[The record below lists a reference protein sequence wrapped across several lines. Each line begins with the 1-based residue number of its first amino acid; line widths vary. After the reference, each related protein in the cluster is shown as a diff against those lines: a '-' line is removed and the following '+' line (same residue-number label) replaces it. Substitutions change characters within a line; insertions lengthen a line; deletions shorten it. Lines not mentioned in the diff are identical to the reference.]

1 MEEVHVKNVE
11 LLRGWKNAAALAV
24 LLALSCCP
32 GYAQTPLLTGAPTAA
47 SARNDYS
54 GFVGMSFAVGATPI
68 KVLSLG
74 RLYLSG
80 NSRTHIVK
88 LVDVATGNDVP
99 NASVSLTMTPG
110 TANTFEYA
118 QLSTPITLP
127 AYARYFLVTQES
139 AGGDTWYDYAPVT
152 GDPAVTVNN
161 PAYQQSNGAYSTLNV
176 ASSSYV
182 PPNLLFTLTTVSTT
196 APPYVVITQP
206 APGTVSDSIQL
217 TATAAAD
224 TGLHITGVQFR
235 FRGTNVGSVL
245 AASPYSFTLDTKT
258 LANGD
263 GDLTAVATDSSAN
276 TGTSSPVH
284 LTISNVVTTPTGTA
298 FIRSGPAA
306 SAVLRNDYAGFVGTK
321 FTVGGTPLQV
331 SQLGRWVAAGNGG
344 THTIK
349 LVQNSFVDVPGGSVS
364 LNLAGKPTG
373 QYAYAALASPVTLSA
388 NTTYYLVTQEAAGGD
403 RWYDYSAVT
412 ADPAGMLNGPA
423 FQQGNGAYSTLG
435 VASSSFG
442 PPNFLFST
450 GTTTTPPPSVTVSG
464 VLPGTVSGSIPLTAT
479 ASAYPGLNI
488 ASVQYKFKG
497 TAVSP
502 VLTVSP
508 YSFPLDTTTL
518 PNGDG
523 DLTAVATDTAN
534 NVGTSAPIALTIS
547 NVVTTPTGTAF
558 IRSAPAASAA
568 LRNDY
573 TGFIGGQF
581 TVGGTALQV
590 TQLGRW
596 MAAGNSGTHIVKLI
610 QFINGMDVPGGSV
623 SLNLAGKTPGK
634 YAYAPLTSPVT
645 LAANAI
651 YYLVTQESAGGDQ
664 WYDYSV
670 VAADPAATLNAPA
683 FQQSNG
689 AYTTLGVASAA
700 YGPPNFLFSTATV
713 GTPPPTVSIT
723 EPLAGTVS
731 GTITVKATASAYTGL
746 SITGVQFQFQGVN
759 VGPVLTTPPYNY
771 TLDTTTLNNG
781 MGNLTAVATDSAGN
795 SRTSDPLALTIN
807 NPVTTPT
814 GAAFIRSGPAAGA
827 VLRNDYSG
835 FVGTQFV
842 VGGTALKVNQ
852 LGRWMVA
859 GNNGTHIVKLVQGNG
874 VDVPGG
880 SVSLN
885 MTGKPVGQ
893 YAYANLAAPVTL
905 TANDTYYLVTQETAG
920 GDKWYDYSTVTAD
933 PSGTLNGP
941 AFQQSNGAYTTL
953 GVASSSF
960 GPPNFLFSIPMT
972 TPPPSVSITAPLPG
986 TVSGTITVSA
996 AASAYTGLSITGVQ
1010 FQFQGVNVGPV
1021 LTTPPYSYMLNTTA
1035 LNNGMGNLTAVAT
1048 DSAGNS
1054 RTSDPLALTI
1064 NNPVTT
1070 PTGAAFI
1077 RTPPAA
1083 NAVLRNDYSG
1093 FVGAQLFVGGTDLQ
1107 VSQLGRWMV
1116 IGNSGTHIVKLVQN
1130 NGMDVPGG
1138 SVSLNLFGK
1147 TSGRYVYATLSAP
1160 VTLTANGTYFLVTQ
1174 EFAGGDQW
1182 YDYGFLTADP
1192 AGTLGAPAYQQSNG
1206 GYATLG
1212 ILSSSYGP
1220 PNFLFTTGSAP
1231 PPPNAPTVVITSPA
1245 AGMVSGT
1252 ITLSATATPAPGLSI
1267 VSTQFTLNDA
1277 PVSSPLDTTT
1287 LVNGMYTLK
1296 AKATDSNG
1304 VTGTSDPV
1312 QITVNN
1318 AGSTTNPLLVGTPA
1332 SSLRNDYTGF
1342 IGMKFTVGA
1351 APIKVNQLGRWVAE
1365 TTTAPHTVK
1374 LLDGISGN
1382 DLVGG
1387 SATIAVG
1394 AVAGGFVYAPLQ
1406 SPITLQANHPYFLV
1420 TQETSGGDKWYD
1432 AGAVTA
1438 NSSVSVNGPA
1448 YQQSN
1453 GAFTLLS
1460 SGPSAYGTVSL
1471 QFAF

>member
-1 MEEVHVKNVE
+1 VKHLK
-11 LLRGWKNAAALAV
+11 LLCGAKNAAALAV
-24 LLALSCCP
+24 LLALSGCP
-32 GYAQTPLLTGAPTAA
+32 GYAQAPLLTGAPTAA
-47 SARNDYS
+47 SVRNDYS
-54 GFVGMSFAVGATPI
+54 GFVGMSFAVGAAPI

-80 NSRTHIVK
+80 NSHTHIVK
-88 LVDVATGNDVP
+88 LVEVTTGNDVP
-99 NASVSLTMTPG
+99 NASVSLTMTAG
-110 TANTFEYA
+110 AANTFEYA
-118 QLSTPITLP
+118 QLPTPVTLP
-127 AYARYFLVTQES
+127 AYAKYFLVTQES

-161 PAYQQSNGAYSTLNV
+161 PIYQQSNGAYTNLNV
-176 ASSSYV
+176 ASSSYA
-182 PPNLLFTLTTVSTT
+182 PPNLLFQLTTVSTS

-217 TATAAAD
+217 TATADAD

-235 FRGTNVGSVL
+235 FRGTNVGPVL
-245 AASPYSFTLDTKT
+245 TSSPYTFPLNTTT

-263 GDLTAVATDSSAN
+263 GDLTAIATDSAAN
-276 TGTSSPVH
+276 TGTSAPVH
-284 LTISNVVTTPTGTA
+284 LTISNAVTTPTGTA

-306 SAVLRNDYAGFVGTK
+306 GAVLRNDYAGFVGTK

-331 SQLGRWVAAGNGG
+331 SRLGRWVVAGNGG

-349 LVQNSFVDVPGGSVS
+349 LVQNSFIDVPGGSVS
-364 LNLAGKPTG
+364 LNLASQPAD

-388 NTTYYLVTQEAAGGD
+388 NATYYLVTQEVAGGD
-403 RWYDYSAVT
+403 RWYDYSTVT
-412 ADPAGMLNGPA
+412 ADPAGTLNGPA
-423 FQQGNGAYSTLG
+423 FQQGNGAYTTLG

-450 GTTTTPPPSVTVSG
+450 ATATTPPPSVTVSG

-479 ASAYPGLNI
+479 ASAYTGLNI
-488 ASVQYKFKG
+488 ANVQYKFKG
-497 TAVSP
+497 TAVSG
-502 VLTVSP
+502 VLTASP
-508 YSFPLDTTTL
+508 YNFPLDTTTL

-523 DLTAVATDTAN
+523 DLTAVATDSAN
-534 NVGTSAPIALTIS
+534 NTGTSAPITLTIS
-547 NVVTTPTGTAF
+547 NVVSTPTGTAF
-558 IRSAPAASAA
+558 IRSAPAAGAA

-573 TGFIGGQF
+573 TGFVGGQF
-581 TVGGTALQV
+581 TVGGSALQV

-596 MAAGNSGTHIVKLI
+596 MVAGNSGTHIVKLI
-610 QFINGMDVPGGSV
+610 QFNGVDVPGGSV
-623 SLNLAGKTPGK
+623 SLNLVSQTPGR
-634 YAYAPLTSPVT
+634 YAYAPLASPVT

-651 YYLVTQESAGGDQ
+651 YFLVTKESAGGDQ
-664 WYDYSV
+664 WYDYSTV
-670 VAADPAATLNAPA
+670 TTDPAATLNAPA

-689 AYTTLGVASAA
+689 AYTTLGVTAAA
-700 YGPPNFLFSTATV
+700 YGTPNFLFSTATV
-713 GTPPPTVSIT
+713 GTPPPSVSIT
-723 EPLAGTVS
+723 APLPGTVS
-731 GTITVKATASAYTGL
+731 GTITVSATASAYTGL

-759 VGPVLTTPPYNY
+759 VGPVLTTPPFNY
-771 TLDTTTLNNG
+771 MLNTTSLSNG
-781 MGNLTAVATDSAGN
+781 MGNLTAVATDSGGN

-814 GAAFIRSGPAAGA
+814 GAAFIRSGPAASA
-827 VLRNDYSG
+827 VLRNDYAG
-835 FVGTQFV
+835 FVGTKFTI
-842 VGGTALKVNQ
+842 GGTALQVSQ

-859 GNNGTHIVKLVQGNG
+859 GNTGTHTVKLVQGNG

-880 SVSLN
+880 SVSLS
-885 MTGKPVGQ
+885 MTGKMVGQ
-893 YAYANLAAPVTL
+893 YAYANLASPVTL
-905 TANDTYYLVTQETAG
+905 TANDNYYLVTQETAG

-933 PSGTLNGP
+933 PAVTLNGP
-941 AFQQSNGAYTTL
+941 AYQQSNGAYTTL

-960 GPPNFLFSIPMT
+960 GPPNFQFSVPMT
-972 TPPPSVSITAPLPG
+972 TPPPTVSITAPLPG

-996 AASAYTGLSITGVQ
+996 TASAYTGLSITGVQ

-1021 LTTPPYSYMLNTTA
+1021 LTTPPFDYMLNTTT
-1035 LNNGMGNLTAVAT
+1035 LSNGMGNLTAVAT
-1048 DSAGNS
+1048 DSGGNS

-1070 PTGAAFI
+1070 PTGVAFI

-1083 NAVLRNDYSG
+1083 NSVLRNDYSG

-1116 IGNSGTHIVKLVQN
+1116 AGNGGTHIVKLVQS
-1130 NGMDVPGG
+1130 NGVDVPGG
-1138 SVSLNLFGK
+1138 SVSLDLSGK
-1147 TSGRYVYATLSAP
+1147 TPGRYVYATLSAP
-1160 VTLTANGTYFLVTQ
+1160 VTLAANGTYFLVTQ
-1174 EFAGGDQW
+1174 ELAGGDRW
-1182 YDYGFLTADP
+1182 YDYGFVTADP
-1192 AGTLGAPAYQQSNG
+1192 AGTLGSPAYQQSNG

-1212 ILSSSYGP
+1212 VTSSSYGP
-1220 PNFLFTTGSAP
+1220 PNFVFTTGSAP
-1231 PPPNAPTVVITSPA
+1231 PPPNAPTVVITSPG
-1245 AGMVSGT
+1245 AGLVSGT
-1252 ITLSATATPAPGLSI
+1252 ITLSATATPAQGLSI

-1277 PVSSPLDTTT
+1277 PVSSPLDTAP

-1342 IGMKFTVGA
+1342 VGMKFTVGA

-1365 TTTAPHTVK
+1365 TTASAHTVK

-1387 SATIAVG
+1387 STTIASG
-1394 AVAGGFVYAPLQ
+1394 TVAGGFVYAQLQ

-1420 TQETSGGDKWYD
+1420 TQETSGGDRWYD

-1438 NSSVSVNGPA
+1438 NSAVSVNGPA

-1453 GAFTLLS
+1453 GAFTLLFS
-1460 SGPSAYGTVSL
+1460 APYAYGTVSL